1 MLPILAGWINWL
13 WWLAMLALY
22 DGYDFS
28 LSWTSSLGCYTG
40 WYAGYISW
48 LFCNILL
55 VILVGC
61 AV

>member
-1 MLPILAGWINWL
+1 
-13 WWLAMLALY
+13 MLALY